1 MQETTLIT
9 DGQILDSN
17 EPIEMEMIS
26 SFDLT
31 NNLAIW
37 LGLSER
43 TSLEHDQVILKIPVG
58 VMRWPANIYKD
69 EDCQLETVGNL
80 MIDVSGLS
88 LNMNF
93 KISFI
98 SDLTSLEKVERF
110 ESGNDPHTN
119 ITIQNLT
126 LAPKELKTL
135 IVWLI
140 NTLRP
145 MEFIMLS
152 T

>member
-9 DGQILDSN
+9 DGQIFDSKG
-17 EPIEMEMIS
+17 PIEMELIS

-31 NNLAIW
+31 SNLAIW

-43 TSLEHDQVILKIPVG
+43 TSLEHDQVIIKIPVG
-58 VMRWPANIYKD
+58 AMRGPASSDID

-80 MIDVSGLS
+80 TIDVSGLS
-88 LNMNF
+88 LNVNF
-93 KISFI
+93 KISNI
-98 SDLTSLEKVERF
+98 SDLTTLEKIEQF
-110 ESGNDPHTN
+110 ESGEDPHTN
-119 ITIQNLT
+119 IKIQNLT
-126 LAPKELKTL
+126 LAPKELRTL

-140 NTLRP
+140 NNLRP